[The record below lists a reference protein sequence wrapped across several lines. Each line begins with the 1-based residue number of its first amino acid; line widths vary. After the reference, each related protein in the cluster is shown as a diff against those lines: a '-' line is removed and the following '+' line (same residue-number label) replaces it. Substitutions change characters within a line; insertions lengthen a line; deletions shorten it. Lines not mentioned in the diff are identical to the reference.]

1 MEVGFCIFSVSSSFI
16 AACTVVADIVHAGVF
31 ATVVAVWSQV
41 FVPLVFP
48 ITTFSASVT
57 KLSSAQRDRETTGAV
72 GSVES
77 TDIFV
82 PPTTLSTCPP
92 PPPPPPQVLLIVKL
106 G

>member
-1 MEVGFCIFSVSSSFI
+1 MSSVPRAGANAEVGWYAAESREPMFVFS
-16 AACTVVADIVHAGVF
+16 T
-31 ATVVAVWSQV
+31 
-41 FVPLVFP
+41 
-48 ITTFSASVT
+48 SVT

-92 PPPPPPQVLLIVKL
+92 PPPLALIVKF
-106 G
+106 GYVPVIVMFVPAVRATT